1 MQDTDQGLANYS
13 MVNEMENKKQ
23 FLKYFKTFL
32 SNTDDCSILSLVLI
46 HTLDHNEDDL
56 ELTAPSIHVAENFRM
71 VAEIF
76 RSIPKPNP

>member
-1 MQDTDQGLANYS
+1 
-13 MVNEMENKKQ
+13 MEKKKQ

-56 ELTAPSIHVAENFRM
+56 ELTALSIRVTENFRM
-71 VAEIF
+71 AVAIF
-76 RSIPKPNP
+76 RSIPEPSP